1 MTKRWYVLVDT
12 GECVFTSTR
21 RRAIEKL
28 RLRNPS
34 LVVDETN
41 VFYEAK
47 ALLHE
52 KHLAAVQSSTE
63 KGYN

>member
-1 MTKRWYVLVDT
+1 MPKRWYVLVDT

-28 RLRNPS
+28 RLRNPD

-41 VFYEAK
+41 VFYEPV

-52 KHLAAVQSSTE
+52 KHLEAV
-63 KGYN
+63 

>member
-1 MTKRWYVLVDT
+1 MAKRWYVLVDT

-28 RLRNPS
+28 RLRNPG

-41 VFYEAK
+41 VLVEEA
-47 ALLHE
+47 ALRHE
-52 KHLAAVQSSTE
+52 KHLAAIAAVQSST
-63 KGYN
+63 